1 MYQAWKVRVDLTV
14 AGLSERAA
22 SNLITLQQ
30 KITKLLGSNYE
41 GEFNPLSV
49 VVDPS
54 ELSEPV
60 GQFQHIIEVR
70 DRLDRRFKGLLK
82 LGRIFISAGT
92 LFIAG
97 LVM

>member
-1 MYQAWKVRVDLTV
+1 VKEETKYALLGISVTLLLAGAGGLWKAATFRGDMYQAWKVRVDLTV

-54 ELSEPV
+54 EL
-60 GQFQHIIEVR
+60 
-70 DRLDRRFKGLLK
+70 
-82 LGRIFISAGT
+82 
-92 LFIAG
+92 
-97 LVM
+97 